1 MHGPTAEHSLPG
13 YFHSALGRAA
23 NRQGQQPQEA
33 TLWYLT
39 DLLTRFARS
48 EAFFDPNSGRSG
60 LKPLAMIY
68 GEAAN
73 ARSEAERHRL
83 LQRLGDV
90 ALFVAGLFHQSLE
103 RRAIGRE
110 YLVSM
115 GGSAYSYLAD
125 NAPRD
130 ISVFDELAT
139 RFVPFVNMLSD
150 LIHANRAQFDA
161 AEILK
166 LYDLWQQT
174 GNAQARQQL
183 SSLGISL
190 DGGQT
195 AH

>member
-13 YFHSALGRAA
+13 YFHRALGRAA

-73 ARSEAERHRL
+73 ANSEAERHRL

-139 RFVPFVNMLSD
+139 RFVPFVNLLSD

>member
-1 MHGPTAEHSLPG
+1 MHGPTAERSLPG
-13 YFHSALGRAA
+13 YFHRALGRAA
-23 NRQGQQPQEA
+23 DRQGQQPHDA

-48 EAFFDPNSGRSG
+48 EEFFDPDCGRSG
-60 LKPLAMIY
+60 LRPLALIY

-103 RRAIGRE
+103 RRAVGRD
-110 YLVSM
+110 YLVTM

-125 NAPRD
+125 KGPRD
-130 ISVFDELAT
+130 VAVFGELSNK
-139 RFVPFVNMLSD
+139 FVPFVNLLSD
-150 LIHANRAQFDA
+150 LIHSNRAQFDSA
-161 AEILK
+161 DILN
-166 LYDLWQQT
+166 LYNLWHQT
-174 GNAQARQQL
+174 GNDQAAQQL
-183 SSLGISL
+183 TQLGISL
-190 DGGQT
+190 DGSRT